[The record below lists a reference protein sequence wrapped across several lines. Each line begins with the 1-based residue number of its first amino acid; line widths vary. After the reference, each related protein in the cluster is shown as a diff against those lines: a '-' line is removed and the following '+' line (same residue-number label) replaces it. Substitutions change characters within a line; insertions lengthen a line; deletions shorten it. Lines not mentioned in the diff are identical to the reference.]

1 MAQEVY
7 DIAILG
13 GRVIDPETG
22 LDAVRNIGIRGDLI
36 AAVTVESLEAVTVID
51 ARGLV
56 VAPGFIDILAA
67 PPRQDEGAVFKI
79 FDGVTTVVSMHGGP
93 VDAEEWYEQR
103 AQSGPY
109 HHYGTTVGHGALRSA
124 AGVTDPYAPGY
135 TRATGFDDRDGAA
148 SS

>member
-1 MAQEVY
+1 
-7 DIAILG
+7 
-13 GRVIDPETG
+13 
-22 LDAVRNIGIRGDLI
+22 
-36 AAVTVESLEAVTVID
+36 
-51 ARGLV
+51 
-56 VAPGFIDILAA
+56 
-67 PPRQDEGAVFKI
+67 
-79 FDGVTTVVSMHGGP
+79 TVVSMHGGP

-103 AQSGPY
+103 AQSGSY